1 MEKKTGRKARHYMGV
16 APHHSGRWRAQIQ
29 LTLGVYDTPEEG
41 HAIYLEA
48 ERLFRP
54 QALALRRRCGDLR
67 GT

>member
-1 MEKKTGRKARHYMGV
+1 MVKRARRQAQHHVGV
-16 APHHSGRWRAQIQ
+16 APHPSGRWRAQIQ